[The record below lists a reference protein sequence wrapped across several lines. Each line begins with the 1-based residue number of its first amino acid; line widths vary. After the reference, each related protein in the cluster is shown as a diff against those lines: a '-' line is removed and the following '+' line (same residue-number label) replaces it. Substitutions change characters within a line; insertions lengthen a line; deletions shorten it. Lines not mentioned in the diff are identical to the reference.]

1 MKTITKNCV
10 AIQAPVQTKEE
21 AIRLAGKMLLDAGYI
36 AANQGDVGRFDRDI
50 GAAANGKANVS
61 GGQGRRIVDPV
72 AHHRQRPLGV
82 QRRHFIDLISRQQVG
97 TVVHP

>member
-36 AANQGDVGRFDRDI
+36 AAPYI
-50 GAAANGKANVS
+50 ES
-61 GGQGRRIVDPV
+61 GRRFPILSSVPGW
-72 AHHRQRPLGV
+72 RFRTG
-82 QRRHFIDLISRQQVG
+82 
-97 TVVHP
+97 